1 MEIGMQQENR
11 ITDVKLPDVQSLR
24 GKKAVSIEL
33 NRGGGHWLAYKK
45 LSPDLKVE
53 WDAFEYFVNRLS
65 TDKYLY
71 MYGRFSKVPAT
82 VGKILAD
89 REKHSWIGLCSL
101 SPEADLHAV
110 YVANPL
116 EVYDYLVANRE
127 LSVNEAVKIANIPGK
142 REFDEFAYSCC
153 ESVYCCLEE
162 GEDRD
167 YFGVTCDESDFQEIV
182 NCVRAALQ
190 KFDVK

>member
-1 MEIGMQQENR
+1 MQQENR
-11 ITDVKLPDVQSLR
+11 ITDVKLPDAHSLR

-33 NRGGGHWLAYKK
+33 SRGGDQWLAYKK
-45 LSPDLKVE
+45 LSPDLKTE
-53 WDAFEYFVNRLS
+53 WDAFEYIVNRLS
-65 TDKYLY
+65 TEKYLY
-71 MYGRFSKVPAT
+71 MYGRFSEVPVT
-82 VGKILAD
+82 VGKILAY

-101 SPEADLHAV
+101 SSKSDLHAV

-116 EVYDYLVANRE
+116 EGYYYLMANRE
-127 LSVNEAVKIANIPGK
+127 LSVNEAVKIANIPGE

-153 ESVYCCLEE
+153 ENVYCCLEE

-167 YFGVTCDESDFQEIV
+167 YFGVTCDESDLQEIV

-190 KFDVK
+190 KFNVK

>member
-1 MEIGMQQENR
+1 MQRENR
-11 ITDVKLPDVQSLR
+11 ITDVKLPDAQSLR
-24 GKKAVSIEL
+24 GKKAVFIEL
-33 NRGGGHWLAYKK
+33 NRGGSQWLAYGK
-45 LSPDLKVE
+45 LSSDLKKE
-53 WDAFEYFVNRLS
+53 WDAFEYIVNRLS

-71 MYGRFSKVPAT
+71 MRGRFSEVPAT

-101 SPEADLHAV
+101 SSEADLHAV

-142 REFDEFAYSCC
+142 REFDEFSYSCC
-153 ESVYCCLEE
+153 KSVYCCLEE
-162 GEDRD
+162 GQDRD
-167 YFGVTCDESDFQEIV
+167 RFKLTCDASDFQEIV
-182 NCVRAALQ
+182 NCVREALQ
-190 KFDVK
+190 KFNVK